1 MLISQTS
8 RLNMA
13 NTTWGFM
20 PIDVDTSSPESLL
33 AVLRC
38 DWSPFIFEKSSRAG
52 ENFRAAHCLVADI
65 DNTDG
70 ERCTI
75 DEFKARFQGVRY
87 IISTSRSHGKEKK
100 YGPGKTLVSAPCD
113 RFHVLFPLDA
123 PIIDKNELGDTLKG
137 LISIY
142 PFFDS
147 AVSGAAQLIF
157 GNPATEIHISEGQ
170 QIALKKIERKTIA
183 TLAPREYE
191 PPRELSEEDF
201 LSTPAN
207 RVRLMSALRNSA
219 AAGLFESYSDWI
231 RAGMALK
238 AAGFKAED
246 FASISDAEAV
256 DVALA
261 KWDTFDPSQ
270 VTAGTLLYFAKQST
284 HLSFETEEDRA
295 SIELGEEILNAWKK
309 NEQEERTKLLALR
322 VKDASAGPAPAN
334 MMPAQGLIRDI
345 AQYIL
350 RTSIRPIPELA
361 IAAATAFVGVLAGRK
376 FETSTGLGTNIYFVG
391 LAESGSGKE
400 HARRVIKNIAAAANV
415 NHHIGGES
423 LGSGPGL
430 RASLEVEPSRIFLL
444 DEFGLTLQALNSK
457 NAASYQREIITTLMK
472 LYSSYGSIYYGTEY
486 ADQRMRKRIDIDSPC
501 CVLYA
506 TSTHGEFYAAL
517 SGGDGASGNIARMLI
532 INAPEARPKRQV
544 PAPREIPQD
553 IIDRVSAL
561 ANFNAPGPGNLSGF
575 FPVTVFSKPE
585 VEQAFIDLDESMTE
599 KMTNDAA
606 RSVYARVAEN
616 AAKLALT
623 YAVSLNAEAPIIDE
637 AAFAWGRNL
646 ALWCANTLMEQFNSF
661 VADTEHGKTIKKIL
675 LVIKSCGPKGMG
687 PRELLRRVQEIRQQE
702 RDEIMKKLIDSGQ
715 VFERVDDEK
724 KHFFV
729 HANFYIAE

>member
-38 DWSPFIFEKSSRAG
+38 DWSPFIFEKSSRSG

-75 DEFKARFQGVRY
+75 AEFKARFQGVRY

-100 YGPGKTLVSAPCD
+100 YGPGKTLISAPCD
-113 RFHVLFPLDA
+113 RFHVLFPLDT
-123 PIIDKNELGDTLKG
+123 PILDRDELSDTLKG
-137 LISIY
+137 LVSIY

-157 GNPATEIHISEGQ
+157 GNPTTEIHISEGR
-170 QIALKKIERKTIA
+170 QIELKKIERKTP
-183 TLAPREYE
+183 PRETRDYE
-191 PPRELSEEDF
+191 APRELSEDDF

-231 RAGMALK
+231 RVGMALK

-256 DVALA
+256 DVALE
-261 KWDTFDPSQ
+261 KWETFDPSQ

-284 HLSFETEEDRA
+284 HLSFETEDDRA

-322 VKDASAGPAPAN
+322 VKDANAGPAPAN
-334 MMPAQGLIRDI
+334 MMPPAGLIRDI

-361 IAAATAFVGVLAGRK
+361 IAAASAFVGVLAGRK

-415 NHHIGGES
+415 NQHIGGES

-430 RASLEVEPSRIFLL
+430 RASLEVEPSRLFLL

-472 LYSSYGSIYYGTEY
+472 LYSSYGSVFYGTEY

-506 TSTHGEFYAAL
+506 TSTHREFYAAL

-532 INAPEARPKRQV
+532 INAPETRPKRQV

-553 IIDRVSAL
+553 IIDRVAAL
-561 ANFNAPGPGNLSGF
+561 AHFKTPGSGDLAGF
-575 FPVTVFSKPE
+575 FPLTVFSKPE

-606 RSVYARVAEN
+606 RSIYSRVAEN

-623 YAVSLNAEAPIIDE
+623 YAVSINADAPIIDE

-675 LVIKSCGPKGMG
+675 LVIKSYGPNGIS
-687 PRELLRRVQEIRQQE
+687 PHELLRKVQEIRQQE

-715 VFERVDDEK
+715 VFERIDDGK
-724 KHFFV
+724 KRFFV

>member
-20 PIDVDTSSPESLL
+20 PVDVDPSSAEAML
-33 AVLRC
+33 AILRC
-38 DWSPFIFEKSSRAG
+38 DWSPFVFTKSCRAG
-52 ENFRAAHCLVADI
+52 EFFQAAHCLVADI

-75 DEFKARFQGVRY
+75 EEFKARFEGVSY
-87 IISTSRSHGKEKK
+87 IISTSRSHGKEKR
-100 YGPGKTLVSAPCD
+100 YGPGKSLLSAPCD
-113 RFHVLFPLDA
+113 RFHVLFPLGE
-123 PIIDKNELGDTLKG
+123 PILDKDELSDQLKG
-137 LISIY
+137 LVFAY
-142 PFFDS
+142 PFFDK
-147 AVSGAAQLIF
+147 AVSGPAQLIF
-157 GNPATEIHISEGQ
+157 GNPTTEIYISEGR
-170 QIALKKIERKTIA
+170 QIEVKKVARKK
-183 TLAPREYE
+183 APPKESRDYE
-191 PPRELSEEDF
+191 PPRELSEDDF

-231 RAGMALK
+231 RVGMALK
-238 AAGFKAED
+238 AAGFTAED
-246 FASISDAEAV
+246 FASISDLEAV
-256 DVALA
+256 DVAIE

-270 VTAGTLLYFAKQST
+270 VSAGTLLYFAKQST
-284 HLSFETEEDRA
+284 RLDFETEEERA
-295 SIELGEEILNAWKK
+295 SIELGDEILHAWKK
-309 NEQEERTKLLALR
+309 NEQEERTKLLASR
-322 VKDASAGPAPAN
+322 VRDASAGPAPAN
-334 MMPAQGLIRDI
+334 LMPPSGLIRSI

-361 IAAATAFVGVLAGRK
+361 IAAAAAFVGVLAGRK

-415 NHHIGGES
+415 NQHIGGES

-486 ADQRMRKRIDIDSPC
+486 ADQRMRKRIDIESPC

-532 INAPEARPKRQV
+532 INAPESRPKRQT
-544 PAPREIPQD
+544 PAPREIPQG
-553 IIDRVSAL
+553 IIDSVTAL
-561 ANFNAPGPGNLSGF
+561 ANFKTPGAGNLAGF
-575 FPVTVFSKPE
+575 FPLTVFSKPE

-599 KMTNDAA
+599 KMNNPAA
-606 RSVYARVAEN
+606 RSVYSRVAEN
-616 AAKLALT
+616 ASKLALT
-623 YAVSLNAEAPIIDE
+623 YAVSINPDAPIIDE

-675 LVIKSCGPKGMG
+675 LTIKNAGATGIS
-687 PRELLRRVQEIRQQE
+687 PRELLRKVQEIRQQE
-702 RDEIMKKLIDSGQ
+702 RDEIMKKLVDSGQ
-715 VFERVDDEK
+715 VFERVDDDK
-724 KHFFV
+724 KHFYV
-729 HANFYIAE
+729 HGDYYVS